1 VGRLQANKGFVLLV
15 EALGRLHSE
24 LPTKWLW
31 VLWGMGP
38 ERSRI
43 ESRIAALG
51 LGDHVRLTGHIDDMT
66 LHNLYEVANLFVVPT
81 LYEGSSIVTLEAMV
95 HRKPIVASATGGI
108 PDKVIPGMN
117 GYLTRPGDVDDLAGK
132 LITCLRQEPRWGAMG
147 ETSLQ
152 MVREKFA
159 WPSIAR
165 ATIDVYERLL
175 TR

>member
-1 VGRLQANKGFVLLV
+1 
-15 EALGRLHSE
+15 
-24 LPTKWLW
+24 
-31 VLWGMGP
+31 
-38 ERSRI
+38 
-43 ESRIAALG
+43 
-51 LGDHVRLTGHIDDMT
+51 MT